1 MKTLS
6 IFRAPGLFTVLLA
19 VLFVF
24 GSKSRRLAAAE
35 PNADS
40 IREIRKILVGDV
52 LDVHLVDEPTYSF
65 RKTVPEDGL
74 INFPYIGDITVKGK
88 TILEVERTVREKL
101 LDGYYVKPEVVA
113 IITTYVTQTVSVLG
127 KVARP
132 GLIDLPPD
140 REIDVIEAIAR
151 AGDLTS
157 LAKKNKIQ
165 LRRGTEVRLLKYN
178 DLKGATDPSK
188 RIFVKPDDVIYVDE
202 SFF

>member
-6 IFRAPGLFTVLLA
+6 IFPATELFTVLLG

-24 GSKSRRLAAAE
+24 GSKSPRLAAAE
-35 PNADS
+35 PNVDS
-40 IREIRKILVGDV
+40 IRETRKILVGDV
-52 LDVHLVDEPTYSF
+52 LDVHLVDEPTWLVK
-65 RKTVPEDGL
+65 KTVPEDGL
-74 INFPYIGDITVKGK
+74 INFPYIGDIAVKGK
-88 TILEVERTVREKL
+88 TISEVERTIREKL

-113 IITTYVTQTVSVLG
+113 NITTYVTQTISVLG
-127 KVARP
+127 KVTRP

-157 LAKKNKIQ
+157 LANKNKIR
-165 LRRGTEVRLLKYN
+165 LRRGTDVRLLKYN